1 MRHSICQRVVLL
13 FDLWHPDL
21 QRDEIDAI
29 RAMFRTVE
37 GMQEERKG
45 KQPRG

>member
-1 MRHSICQRVVLL
+1 MVLL

-29 RAMFRTVE
+29 LAMFRTVE
-37 GMQEERKG
+37 EMQEERKS
-45 KQPRG
+45 KQPPG